1 MRIPLLILL
10 PFCLSAVTLD
20 AVIEKALNT
29 HVSLQ
34 AIEERLN
41 AEDYQISVTR
51 NFANPEIAFSVNDI
65 QLDDI
70 TDRTRE
76 PMQTTGVILKQKFPS
91 FGKRDAAT
99 QHSRA
104 RKKVTASTL
113 EVAKVRLVEQIKTTA
128 YSIWEAEEELRIID
142 QYIQVTRQSIDL
154 NIAYTSTRTSS
165 HMGIMSA
172 ELSLSQLKIKMQRYK
187 SRRQVLYARLCYL
200 AAEPV
205 EELEIELHVQKPET
219 MTFYLSRLTNN
230 RGYAMESSEAAAA
243 QSKVKV
249 EELSGNV
256 DPALQVGYFYRQAFK
271 DYVNV
276 SLSMALP
283 IYGSESDKS
292 EAARKM
298 ALSAASTSRD
308 YMARLK
314 GETEGLYAEL
324 EEAYA
329 IYRIIH
335 DESMPQ
341 IEHMFDLSSASVQ
354 SGQELFVY
362 IDLLKQKL
370 ALDEQLI
377 EATLRFNRTKASLEA
392 MIGEMR

>member
-1 MRIPLLILL
+1 MQIALLILL
-10 PFCLSAVTLD
+10 PFCLGAVTLD
-20 AVIEKALNT
+20 AVIEKALKT

-70 TDRTRE
+70 TDRSRE
-76 PMQTTGVILKQKFPS
+76 PMQTTGVIVKQKFPY

-99 QHSRA
+99 AYSRA
-104 RKKVTASTL
+104 RKEVTVSTL
-113 EVAKVRLVEQIKTTA
+113 EAAKVRLVEQIKMTA

-154 NIAYTSTRTSS
+154 NTAYTSTRTSS

-172 ELSLSQLKIKMQRYK
+172 ELSLSQLKIKRQRYK
-187 SRRQVLYARLCYL
+187 SRRQALYARLSYL
-200 AAEPV
+200 AAQPV

-219 MTFYLSRLTNN
+219 MAFYLSQLTNN
-230 RGYAMESSEAAAA
+230 RGYAMESSEAEAA
-243 QSKVKV
+243 QNRVKV

-341 IEHMFDLSSASVQ
+341 IEHMFDLTSASVQ

-377 EATLRFNRTKASLEA
+377 EATLRFNRTEAALEA